1 MINLKQIIAVTLTAT
16 AVAATAIVSA
26 SALDTQKYDLNDD
39 GRFDVQDVTYLQIKI
54 AGDGELTDNQKK
66 IADYN
71 NDGKIDVQDV
81 TSAQMLISGGETP
94 TQPATQPATQPTT
107 VQPTSQPQPTTQP
120 SGSASYNKEFADKV
134 IELVNAARAKEG
146 LSPLTKDTTLTN
158 LSNIRSKETATLFS
172 HQRPDGTSW
181 SMVLKQ
187 NNVSYT
193 SAAENI
199 AAGQNTPEAVVK
211 EWMNSP
217 SHRANIMNSKY
228 NKIGVSCYVDQNAPY
243 RYYWE
248 QLFIKG

>member
-94 TQPATQPATQPTT
+94 TQPATQPTT
-107 VQPTSQPQPTTQP
+107 VQPTSCPKLH
-120 SGSASYNKEFADKV
+120 GVRNKAELD
-134 IELVNAARAKEG
+134 ELVESSLRGAALWDEVKDRLKKSALGLSGGQQQRLCIARALAVKPEVLLMVYNARLVAFLRYCMPSSYALHPSIAF
-146 LSPLTKDTTLTN
+146 LSSL
-158 LSNIRSKETATLFS
+158 
-172 HQRPDGTSW
+172 
-181 SMVLKQ
+181 
-187 NNVSYT
+187 
-193 SAAENI
+193 
-199 AAGQNTPEAVVK
+199 
-211 EWMNSP
+211 
-217 SHRANIMNSKY
+217 
-228 NKIGVSCYVDQNAPY
+228 
-243 RYYWE
+243 
-248 QLFIKG
+248 

>member
-94 TQPATQPATQPTT
+94 TQPATQPTT
-107 VQPTSQPQPTTQP
+107 VQPTSTT
-120 SGSASYNKEFADKV
+120 ADH
-134 IELVNAARAKEG
+134 
-146 LSPLTKDTTLTN
+146 
-158 LSNIRSKETATLFS
+158 TAERICKL
-172 HQRPDGTSW
+172 
-181 SMVLKQ
+181 
-187 NNVSYT
+187 
-193 SAAENI
+193 
-199 AAGQNTPEAVVK
+199 
-211 EWMNSP
+211 
-217 SHRANIMNSKY
+217 
-228 NKIGVSCYVDQNAPY
+228 
-243 RYYWE
+243 
-248 QLFIKG
+248 

>member
-1 MINLKQIIAVTLTAT
+1 MKNLKQIIAVTLTAT

-94 TQPATQPATQPTT
+94 TQPATQPTT

-158 LSNIRSKETATLFS
+158 LSNETATLFS

>member
-1 MINLKQIIAVTLTAT
+1 MKNLKQIIAVMLAAT

-94 TQPATQPATQPTT
+94 TQPATQPTT
-107 VQPTSQPQPTTQP
+107 VQPTSQLQPTTQP

-146 LSPLTKDTTLTN
+146 LSPLIKDTTLTN
-158 LSNIRSKETATLFS
+158 LSNIRSKEAATLFS

-181 SMVLKQ
+181 STVLKQ

-193 SAAENI
+193 AAAENI

-211 EWMNSP
+211 EWMDSP
-217 SHRANIMNSKY
+217 SHRANIMNSEY
-228 NKIGVSCYVDQNAPY
+228 NKIGVSCYVDQKAPY

>member
-1 MINLKQIIAVTLTAT
+1 MKNLKQIIAVTLTAT

-94 TQPATQPATQPTT
+94 TQPATQPTT

-134 IELVNAARAKEG
+134 IELVNAARTKEG

-228 NKIGVSCYVDQNAPY
+228 NKIGVSCYVDQNAPC

>member
-1 MINLKQIIAVTLTAT
+1 MKNLKQIIAVTLTAT

-94 TQPATQPATQPTT
+94 TQPVTQPTT

-134 IELVNAARAKEG
+134 IELVNTARAKEG

-181 SMVLKQ
+181 STVLKQ

-217 SHRANIMNSKY
+217 SHRANIMNSEY

-248 QLFIKG
+248 QLLIKG

>member
-1 MINLKQIIAVTLTAT
+1 MKNLKQIIAVTLTVT
-16 AVAATAIVSA
+16 AVAAAAIVSA

-54 AGDGELTDNQKK
+54 AGDGELTDNQKT

-94 TQPATQPATQPTT
+94 TQPVTQPTT

-134 IELVNAARAKEG
+134 IELVNTERAKEG
-146 LSPLTKDTTLTN
+146 ISPLTKDTALTN
-158 LSNIRSKETATLFS
+158 LSNIRSKEAATLFS

-181 SMVLKQ
+181 STVLKQ

-217 SHRANIMNSKY
+217 SHRANIMNSEY

>member
-1 MINLKQIIAVTLTAT
+1 MKNLKQIIAVTLTAT

-71 NDGKIDVQDV
+71 NDGKIEDHDVS
-81 TSAQMLISGGETP
+81 SAQRLISGGEST
-94 TQPATQPATQPTT
+94 TQPATQPTT
-107 VQPTSQPQPTTQP
+107 VQPASQPQPTTQP

-146 LSPLTKDTTLTN
+146 LSPLTKDTTLTS

-181 SMVLKQ
+181 STVLKQ

>member
-1 MINLKQIIAVTLTAT
+1 MKNLKQIIAVTLTAT

-94 TQPATQPATQPTT
+94 TQPATQPTT

-134 IELVNAARAKEG
+134 IELVNAARAKE
-146 LSPLTKDTTLTN
+146 
-158 LSNIRSKETATLFS
+158 AAALFS

-181 SMVLKQ
+181 STVLKQ

-193 SAAENI
+193 AAAENI

-211 EWMNSP
+211 EWMDSP
-217 SHRANIMNSKY
+217 SHRANIMNSEY

>member
-1 MINLKQIIAVTLTAT
+1 MKNLKQIIAVTLTVT

-94 TQPATQPATQPTT
+94 TQPATQPTT

-146 LSPLTKDTTLTN
+146 LSRLTKDTTLTN

-181 SMVLKQ
+181 STVLKQ

-211 EWMNSP
+211 EWMDSP
-217 SHRANIMNSKY
+217 SHRANIMNSEY
-228 NKIGVSCYVDQNAPY
+228 NKIGVSCYVDQNALY

>member
-1 MINLKQIIAVTLTAT
+1 MKNLKQIIAVTLTAT

-146 LSPLTKDTTLTN
+146 LSPLTKDTTLTK

-181 SMVLKQ
+181 STVLKQ

>member
-1 MINLKQIIAVTLTAT
+1 
-16 AVAATAIVSA
+16 
-26 SALDTQKYDLNDD
+26 
-39 GRFDVQDVTYLQIKI
+39 
-54 AGDGELTDNQKK
+54 
-66 IADYN
+66 
-71 NDGKIDVQDV
+71 
-81 TSAQMLISGGETP
+81 MLISGGETP
-94 TQPATQPATQPTT
+94 TQPATQPTT

-120 SGSASYNKEFADKV
+120 SGSA
-134 IELVNAARAKEG
+134 KEG
-146 LSPLTKDTTLTN
+146 LSPLTKDTTLTK

-228 NKIGVSCYVDQNAPY
+228 NKIGVSCYVDQNAPC

>member
-1 MINLKQIIAVTLTAT
+1 
-16 AVAATAIVSA
+16 
-26 SALDTQKYDLNDD
+26 
-39 GRFDVQDVTYLQIKI
+39 
-54 AGDGELTDNQKK
+54 
-66 IADYN
+66 
-71 NDGKIDVQDV
+71 
-81 TSAQMLISGGETP
+81 MLISGGETP
-94 TQPATQPATQPTT
+94 TQPATQPTT
-107 VQPTSQPQPTTQP
+107 VQPTSQPQP

>member
-1 MINLKQIIAVTLTAT
+1 MKNLKQIIAVTLTAT

-94 TQPATQPATQPTT
+94 TQPATQPTT
-107 VQPTSQPQPTTQP
+107 VQPQPTTQP

-193 SAAENI
+193 AAAENI

-211 EWMNSP
+211 EWMDSP
-217 SHRANIMNSKY
+217 SHRANIMNSEY

>member
-1 MINLKQIIAVTLTAT
+1 MKNLKQIIAVTLTAT

-54 AGDGELTDNQKK
+54 AGDGELTGNQKK
-66 IADYN
+66 SADYN
-71 NDGKIDVQDV
+71 NAGKIDVQDV
-81 TSAQMLISGGETP
+81 TSAHMLSSGGETP
-94 TQPATQPATQPTT
+94 TQPATQPTT

-193 SAAENI
+193 LAAENI

-211 EWMNSP
+211 EWMDSP
-217 SHRANIMNSKY
+217 SHRANIMNSEY

>member
-1 MINLKQIIAVTLTAT
+1 MKNLKQIIAVTLTAT

-94 TQPATQPATQPTT
+94 TQPATQPTT
-107 VQPTSQPQPTTQP
+107 VQPTSQPQP

-158 LSNIRSKETATLFS
+158 LSKETETLFS

-193 SAAENI
+193 SAAETLP
-199 AAGQNTPEAVVK
+199 QDRTHPK
-211 EWMNSP
+211 
-217 SHRANIMNSKY
+217 
-228 NKIGVSCYVDQNAPY
+228 
-243 RYYWE
+243 
-248 QLFIKG
+248 L

>member
-1 MINLKQIIAVTLTAT
+1 MKNLKQIIAVTLTVT

-94 TQPATQPATQPTT
+94 TQPATQPTT

-158 LSNIRSKETATLFS
+158 LSNIRSKETAILFS

-181 SMVLKQ
+181 STVLKQ

-193 SAAENI
+193 AAAENI

-217 SHRANIMNSKY
+217 SHRANIMNSEY

>member
-1 MINLKQIIAVTLTAT
+1 MKNLKQIIAVMLAAT

-26 SALDTQKYDLNDD
+26 SALDTQKHDLNDD

-81 TSAQMLISGGETP
+81 TSAQILISGGETP
-94 TQPATQPATQPTT
+94 TQPATQPTT

-134 IELVNAARAKEG
+134 IELVNTERAKEG

-158 LSNIRSKETATLFS
+158 LSNIRSKEAAALFS

-181 SMVLKQ
+181 STVLKQ

-193 SAAENI
+193 AAAENI
-199 AAGQNTPEAVVK
+199 AAGQNTPEVVVK

-217 SHRANIMNSKY
+217 SHRASIMNSEY

>member
-94 TQPATQPATQPTT
+94 TQPATQPTT

-146 LSPLTKDTTLTN
+146 HSPLTKDTTLTN
-158 LSNIRSKETATLFS
+158 LSNIRSKETTTLYS
-172 HQRPDGTSW
+172 HQRPDGTSCLW
-181 SMVLKQ
+181 
-187 NNVSYT
+187 
-193 SAAENI
+193 
-199 AAGQNTPEAVVK
+199 
-211 EWMNSP
+211 
-217 SHRANIMNSKY
+217 
-228 NKIGVSCYVDQNAPY
+228 
-243 RYYWE
+243 
-248 QLFIKG
+248 F

>member
-1 MINLKQIIAVTLTAT
+1 MTA
-16 AVAATAIVSA
+16 
-26 SALDTQKYDLNDD
+26 
-39 GRFDVQDVTYLQIKI
+39 
-54 AGDGELTDNQKK
+54 
-66 IADYN
+66 
-71 NDGKIDVQDV
+71 KIDVQDV

-94 TQPATQPATQPTT
+94 TQPATQPTT

-248 QLFIKG
+248 QLLIKG

>member
-1 MINLKQIIAVTLTAT
+1 MKSLKQIIAVTLTAT

-54 AGDGELTDNQKK
+54 AGDGELTDNQKT

-94 TQPATQPATQPTT
+94 TQPA
-107 VQPTSQPQPTTQP
+107 TQP

-228 NKIGVSCYVDQNAPY
+228 NKIGVSCYVDQNTPY

>member
-1 MINLKQIIAVTLTAT
+1 MKNLKQIIAVTLTVT

-94 TQPATQPATQPTT
+94 TQPATQPTT

-146 LSPLTKDTTLTN
+146 FSPLTKDTTLTS

-181 SMVLKQ
+181 STVLKQ

-199 AAGQNTPEAVVK
+199 AAGQNTPEVVVK
-211 EWMNSP
+211 EWMDSP
-217 SHRANIMNSKY
+217 SHRANIMNSEY
-228 NKIGVSCYVDQNAPY
+228 NKIGVSCYVDQNAPS

>member
-1 MINLKQIIAVTLTAT
+1 MKNLKQIIAVTLTAT

-54 AGDGELTDNQKK
+54 AGDGELTDNQKT

-94 TQPATQPATQPTT
+94 TQPATQPTT
-107 VQPTSQPQPTTQP
+107 VQPTSQPQPTTQPTTQP

-134 IELVNAARAKEG
+134 IELVNTERAKEG

-158 LSNIRSKETATLFS
+158 LSNIRSKEAATLFS

-217 SHRANIMNSKY
+217 SHRANIMNSEY

>member
-1 MINLKQIIAVTLTAT
+1 MKNLKQIIAVTLTVT

-94 TQPATQPATQPTT
+94 TQPATQPTT

-193 SAAENI
+193 SAAETLP
-199 AAGQNTPEAVVK
+199 QDRTHPK
-211 EWMNSP
+211 
-217 SHRANIMNSKY
+217 
-228 NKIGVSCYVDQNAPY
+228 
-243 RYYWE
+243 
-248 QLFIKG
+248 L

>member
-1 MINLKQIIAVTLTAT
+1 MKNLKQIIAVTLTAT

-94 TQPATQPATQPTT
+94 TQPAT
-107 VQPTSQPQPTTQP
+107 QPTTQP